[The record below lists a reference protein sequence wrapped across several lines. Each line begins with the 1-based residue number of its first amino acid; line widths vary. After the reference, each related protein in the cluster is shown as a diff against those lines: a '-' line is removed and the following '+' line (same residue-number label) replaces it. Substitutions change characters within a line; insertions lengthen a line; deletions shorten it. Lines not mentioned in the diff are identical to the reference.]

1 MLSVFDIGNSN
12 INIGLFED
20 EKLVFTTKLATD
32 RVRTA
37 EQYALE
43 IHSLF
48 AIAGYNTKQI
58 DGAVV
63 SSVVPEITHSIASA
77 VNYLTGIN
85 AVILGPGVKNGLDIK
100 IDNPAQLGADL
111 VAGAVAAVNK
121 YPLPCLVMDLGT
133 ATKISVLDEKGAYRG
148 CTIAAGVGV
157 SMKALSGTASLLS
170 SVDMPTGE
178 CPPYG
183 TNTVA
188 SMHAGFIMGTAAM
201 LDGMSD
207 RIEQSL
213 GVKIASR
220 VATGGFA
227 KDVVRY
233 CRQDVTVEPD
243 LNLDGLRII
252 YEKNKKK

>member
-20 EKLVFTTKLATD
+20 KKLVFTTKLATD
-32 RVRTA
+32 RLRTA

-43 IHSLF
+43 IHSLL
-48 AIAGYNTKQI
+48 AIASYSVSQI
-58 DGAVV
+58 DGAVI
-63 SSVVPEITHSIASA
+63 SSVVPELTNEIASA
-77 VNYLTGIN
+77 VSYLTGIK
-85 AVILGPGVKNGLDIK
+85 AMILGPGLKNGLNIK

-133 ATKISVLDEKGAYRG
+133 ATKISVLDENGVYRG

-183 TNTVA
+183 TNTAA

-207 RIEQSL
+207 RIEESL
-213 GVKIASR
+213 GVRIATR
-220 VATGGFA
+220 VATGGYS
-227 KDVVRY
+227 KEVVRY
-233 CRQDVTVEPD
+233 CRRDVITEPD
-243 LNLDGLRII
+243 LNLEGLRII
-252 YEKNKKK
+252 YEKNIRR